1 MHQHF
6 ENSEWHET
14 WATEFLVDRNCF
26 LLILCK
32 IIPIHDSV
40 MTVNHRRVDLLQFF
54 LKGGGSVHRVES
66 DKSRYFAI
74 TEFSNCFIIWSTCIS
89 LGSKAICH
97 FHARRKAWVL
107 LCMSRILFAAKHQSQ
122 TQLDNVAHSSRP
134 LFVGSYLQVT
144 WWARGQWKE
153 RKICLKW
160 C

>member
-1 MHQHF
+1 MTWNMSHRIFGWQKLFFINFVQNYSHTRF
-6 ENSEWHET
+6 SNDSESQTRQSSSIFPEGRG
-14 WATEFLVDRNCF
+14 VC
-26 LLILCK
+26 I
-32 IIPIHDSV
+32 
-40 MTVNHRRVDLLQFF
+40 
-54 LKGGGSVHRVES
+54 HRVES

-89 LGSKAICH
+89 LGSKQSDLPFSGKEKSVGSFMYEQNIIC
-97 FHARRKAWVL
+97 
-107 LCMSRILFAAKHQSQ
+107 SQ
-122 TQLDNVAHSSRP
+122 TPKPNTWTMLRMSRP